1 MAFREDLQQRLAELS
16 GSMEQAPARDRVI
29 YHLVHGGLIL
39 VSAGFVLAGC
49 PWVVWAAIVLALS
62 LTAKEFWQVELSRR
76 FSLACLALMG
86 LFLIGSVVVMFWL
99 RKAWVLSDI
108 YSLITFLAGGA
119 GLILWFWSADR
130 LYKVQFQ
137 LPPEDTGPW

>member
-1 MAFREDLQQRLAELS
+1 MAFREDLQQRLTELS

-39 VSAGFVLAGC
+39 ISAGFVLAGC
-49 PWVVWAAIVLALS
+49 TWVVWAAIVLGLS

-76 FSLACLALMG
+76 FSLAGLALMG
-86 LFLIGSVVVMFWL
+86 LFLIGSVVMMFWL